1 MNNSNLNSKIEVL
14 APCGSYDILVAAVH
28 AGADACYIGGN
39 RFGARAYAEN
49 FDEPTTIRA
58 ISYAHLHGVK
68 LYLTVNTLFKQDE
81 ISQLYDYLKPYYEAG
96 LDAVIVQDLGV
107 FSYIRAQFP
116 DLPIHCSTQ
125 MNITSVH
132 GAKLLA
138 KQGAKRIVTARE
150 MPLSE
155 IIAIKENVDVE
166 VETFVHGAMCY
177 SYSGQCLMSSLAGGR
192 SGNRGR
198 CAQPCR
204 KCYDGSYVLSMKDLC
219 SLEHIPNLLDAGID
233 SLKIEG
239 RMKNAA
245 YVASAVHAYK
255 TIVED
260 CQKGAYDGK
269 KAEALKLEL
278 ANIYNRGGFTD
289 GYFFRHNGKEMISVT
304 RPNNQGIQIG
314 TITGIQAGTIKLRL
328 SADLYKQDVLEL
340 AGKDGEV
347 IEITSGINAK
357 SGDTATLN
365 CPKTKKLNTETS
377 VYRTKCPKLVS
388 DIQDNYIEHY
398 KKQLLSMHFTA
409 KVGEPLSLKLE
420 TAIDSVRYTA
430 HVDGDVVAQSKQ
442 TGLSWDI
449 IKKPLCQLGNT
460 DYQVSDVVLDVSQD
474 AFIPAGNIK
483 KIRREAIEKLE
494 EAIINHAKRACQE
507 PCDFS
512 FTGMKTEDATKNNNQ
527 RLLIGVSNRE
537 QLQAVL
543 QTTIQKAITVSGIT
557 MPYTVYKTMD
567 NYIQKQMKNAG
578 IKCYLELPHVITAS
592 DCLEQNLQRETF
604 GGIYIRN
611 IDGLA
616 LVAAASIPPSWEILC
631 DASLYCYNLP
641 AFSFVKRLLGKSH
654 PISFL
659 LPRELSINELQALSG
674 EPVCMTLY
682 EYQPVMIT
690 ANCTKRTTTGCDRKN
705 SIRKIRD
712 DKGNVFYEQSFCEH
726 CYNVI
731 YNGIPFHLF
740 EKYNEPVFSSLHR
753 RGYTIRF
760 TIETKEDVLNV
771 LSAYRSAV
779 RGEALQTKQKTNGHL
794 YRGVL

>member
-1 MNNSNLNSKIEVL
+1 MNNTNSNSKIEVL

-49 FDEPTTIRA
+49 FDEPTMVRA

-81 ISQLYDYLKPYYEAG
+81 ISQLYDYLKSYYEAG

-289 GYFFRHNGKEMISVT
+289 GYFFRHNGKEMISIT
-304 RPNNQGIQIG
+304 RPNNQGVRIG

-340 AGKDGEV
+340 TGNDGEV

-365 CPKTKKLNTETS
+365 CPKTKKLKMETS

-398 KKQLLSMHFTA
+398 KKQPLSMHFTA
-409 KVGEPLSLKLE
+409 RVGEPLSLMLE
-420 TAIDSVRYTA
+420 TTIDSVRYTA
-430 HVDGDVVAQSKQ
+430 HADGAVVEQSKQ
-442 TGLSWDI
+442 TGLSQENI
-449 IKKPLCQLGNT
+449 QKPLCQLGNT
-460 DYQVSDVVLDVSQD
+460 DYQASDVVLDFSQD
-474 AFIPAGNIK
+474 AFVPAGNIK
-483 KIRREAIEKLE
+483 KLRREAIEKLE
-494 EAIINHAKRACQE
+494 ETIINHEKRACPK

-512 FTGMKTEDATKNNNQ
+512 FTSKKTEEATNNDNQ
-527 RLLIGVSNRE
+527 RLIIGISNRE
-537 QLQAVL
+537 QLDTVI
-543 QTTIQKAITVSGIT
+543 QTIKEKTIIVSGIT
-557 MPYTVYKTMD
+557 MPYCVYTTMEEKTQFE
-567 NYIQKQMKNAG
+567 IETAG
-578 IKCYLELPHVITAS
+578 IKCYLELPHIITVS
-592 DCLEQNLQRETF
+592 DCIEQNLQRGTF

-616 LVAAASIPPSWEILC
+616 LAAAASIPPSWEILC

-641 AFSFVKRLLGKSH
+641 AFSFVKRLLGKSN

-659 LPRELSINELQALSG
+659 LPRELNVNELQTLSG
-674 EPVCMTLY
+674 EPLCMTLY

-712 DKGNVFYEQSFCEH
+712 DKGNVFYEQSFCER

-740 EKYNEPVFSSLHR
+740 EKYKEPAFSSLHG
-753 RGYTIRF
+753 RGYFIRF

-771 LSAYRSAV
+771 LSAYHSAV
-779 RGEALQTKQKTNGHL
+779 QGEAVQTKQKTNGHL

>member
-1 MNNSNLNSKIEVL
+1 MNNSNSKSKIEVL

-81 ISQLYDYLKPYYEAG
+81 ITQLYDYLKPYYEAG

-132 GAKLLA
+132 GAALMA

-204 KCYDGSYVLSMKDLC
+204 QCFDGSYVLSMKDLC
-219 SLEHIPNLLDAGID
+219 SLEHIPKLLDAGID

-260 CQKGAYDGK
+260 CQKGVYDEK
-269 KAEALKLEL
+269 KAEAFKNEL

-304 RPNNQGIQIG
+304 RPNNQGVRIG
-314 TITGIQAGTIKLRL
+314 TITGIQSGTIRLRL

-340 AGKDGEV
+340 TGNGGEV
-347 IEITSGINAK
+347 IEITSGIYAK
-357 SGDTATLN
+357 SGDTVTLN
-365 CPKTKKLNTETS
+365 CPKTKKLKMETT
-377 VYRTKCPKLVS
+377 VYRTKCPKLVL

-398 KKQLLSMHFTA
+398 KKQPLSMHFTA
-409 KVGEPLSLKLE
+409 KVGEPLSLMLE
-420 TAIDSVRYTA
+420 TTIDSVRYTA
-430 HVDGDVVAQSKQ
+430 HVDGAVVEQSKQ
-442 TGLSWDI
+442 TGLSRDAI
-449 IKKPLCQLGNT
+449 QKPLCQLGNT
-460 DYQVSDVVLDVSQD
+460 DYQVSDVVLDFSQD
-474 AFIPAGNIK
+474 AFVPAGNIK
-483 KIRREAIEKLE
+483 KLRREAIEKLG
-494 EAIINHAKRACQE
+494 EAIINHGKRTCQK

-512 FTGMKTEDATKNNNQ
+512 FTGIKTEEDTKNNYQ

-537 QLQAVL
+537 QLEAVL
-543 QTTIQKAITVSGIT
+543 QTTNQNTITVSGIT
-557 MPYTVYKTMD
+557 MPYSVFKTMD
-567 NYIQKQMKNAG
+567 NYIQKQMKTAG

-592 DCLEQNLQRETF
+592 DCIEQNLQRETF

-616 LVAAASIPPSWEILC
+616 IAADIAIPPSWEILC

-641 AFSFVKRLLGKSH
+641 AISFVKRLLGKSN

-659 LPRELSINELQALSG
+659 LPRELSVNELQTLSD
-674 EPVCMTLY
+674 EPLCMALY
-682 EYQPVMIT
+682 EYQPVMVT
-690 ANCTKRTTTGCDRKN
+690 ANCTKRTTTGCNQKN

-731 YNGIPFHLF
+731 YNGIPLSLF
-740 EKYNEPVFSSLHR
+740 DKYTDAAFSGLHSC
-753 RGYTIRF
+753 GYTIRF
-760 TIETKEDVLNV
+760 TIEPKEDVLNV
-771 LSAYRSAV
+771 LSAYCSAMH
-779 RGEALQTKQKTNGHL
+779 GEAVQLQPKTNGHL

>member
-1 MNNSNLNSKIEVL
+1 MNNTNSTSKIEVL

-81 ISQLYDYLKPYYEAG
+81 ISQIYDYLKPYYEAG

-132 GAKLLA
+132 GAKLMA

-219 SLEHIPNLLDAGID
+219 SLEHIPDLLDAGID

-304 RPNNQGIQIG
+304 RPNNQGIRIG

-340 AGKDGEV
+340 AGNDGEV
-347 IEITSGINAK
+347 IEITSGTNAK
-357 SGDTATLN
+357 SGDTVTLN
-365 CPKTKKLNTETS
+365 CPKTRKLKTETS

-398 KKQLLSMHFTA
+398 KKQPLSMHFTA
-409 KVGEPLSLKLE
+409 RVGKPLSLMLE
-420 TAIDSVRYTA
+420 TAIDSVCYTA

-442 TGLSWDI
+442 TGLSQDI

-460 DYQVSDVVLDVSQD
+460 DYQVSDVVLDFSQD
-474 AFIPAGNIK
+474 AFVPAGNIK

-494 EAIINHAKRACQE
+494 EAIINHAKRAF
-507 PCDFS
+507 PKPFDFS
-512 FTGMKTEDATKNNNQ
+512 FTGIKTEEAANATNQ
-527 RLLIGVSNRE
+527 RLLIGISNRE
-537 QLQAVL
+537 QLDAVL
-543 QTTIQKAITVSGIT
+543 QTMKQNPITLPNIT
-557 MPYTVYKTMD
+557 MPYSVYTTMEEKTQFE
-567 NYIQKQMKNAG
+567 IKTAG

-641 AFSFVKRLLGKSH
+641 AFSYVKRLLGKSN

-674 EPVCMTLY
+674 ESLCMTLY

-740 EKYNEPVFSSLHR
+740 EKYKEPAFSALHR
-753 RGYTIRF
+753 RGYIIRF

-771 LSAYRSAV
+771 LSTYRSAV
-779 RGEALQTKQKTNGHL
+779 QGEARQTKQKTNGHL